1 MLGQTKIRHIA
12 NQVLSVSQADQTEMV
27 VIASDMGL
35 TRFANNQ
42 IHQNLVRK
50 DIHVNLRV
58 VESRKIGVAS
68 GNLNF
73 WQEKLA
79 KKDLKRIV
87 DQALLI
93 AKNQKSDP
101 DFVSLPGPAKY
112 PKIASFSSKT
122 VSFSPADRAKQAG
135 KIIKQAQ
142 THRLLAFGAFQTGI
156 NEIAVAN
163 SKGIFAYFPETFA
176 NLNVTMM
183 GKSRSGYA
191 AQMAV
196 DVNKIK
202 PEEIAQKSAQKT
214 LFAGRR
220 GLISK
225 PEIELPAGRYEVVLE
240 PSAVNQMLLYLA
252 YLGFGA
258 RSFHEGRSFI
268 SGKLGK
274 KVVGD
279 DITIWDDAL
288 DVAGFPIPFD
298 FEGVPK
304 KRLSLIK
311 KGIAKNVAYD
321 SYLAGKYGQQSTG
334 HGLLAPNTLDALAS
348 HLRIKPGEKSTTELI
363 SEVKRGILVSR
374 LWYVNAHHHNLVIT
388 GLTRDGTFL
397 IEKGEIVAPIK
408 DMRITQSI
416 PQALSKVTGISK
428 EVKVEESWAGA
439 NLVPV
444 LRIADFNFTGVSKL
458 L

>member
-1 MLGQTKIRHIA
+1 MLGESKIKRIA

-27 VIASDMGL
+27 ILASNMGL

-42 IHQNLVRK
+42 IHQNLTRQ
-50 DIHVNLRV
+50 DIHLNLRV
-58 VESRKIGVAS
+58 VKDKKIGVAS

-79 KKDLKRIV
+79 RKDLKRIV
-87 DQALLI
+87 DQALAI
-93 AKNQKSDP
+93 AKTQPPDP
-101 DFVSLPGPAKY
+101 YFVSLPGPAKY
-112 PKIASFSSKT
+112 PKIRSFSAKT
-122 VSFSPADRAKQAG
+122 AGFSPADRAGQAG
-135 KIIKQAQ
+135 KIIRLARAQ
-142 THRLLAFGAFQTGI
+142 RLLAFGALQTGI

-163 SKGIFAYFPETFA
+163 SNGVFAYFPETFSS
-176 NLNVTMM
+176 LNITMM
-183 GKSRSGYA
+183 RQARSGFA
-191 AQMAV
+191 SAV
-196 DVNKIK
+196 SSQVDQINI
-202 PEEIAQKSAQKT
+202 EQLAGQSAKKVLTGKQVM
-214 LFAGRR
+214 
-220 GLISK
+220 
-225 PEIELPAGRYEVVLE
+225 ELSPGKYEVILE
-240 PSAVNQMLLYLA
+240 PAAVNQLLLYLA
-252 YLGFGA
+252 YLGFGGRA
-258 RSFHEGRSFI
+258 YHEGRSFI
-268 SGKLGK
+268 SGKLGQ

-279 DITIWDDAL
+279 NITIWDDAL
-288 DVAGFPIPFD
+288 DVQGFPVPFD

-304 KRLSLIK
+304 KKLFLIK
-311 KGIAKNVAYD
+311 KGRAKNIAYD
-321 SYLAGKYGQQSTG
+321 SYLAAKYSGQSTG

-348 HLRIKPGEKSTTELI
+348 HLRVKPGEKSTSQLI

-397 IEKGEIVAPIK
+397 IERGEVVAPIK

-416 PQALSKVTGISK
+416 PEALSSVTGISK

-458 L
+458 